1 MNEIPNKLII
11 TRVEKIE
18 PIKPRSYTFDSMKS
32 NSNNNAIKLNLGN
45 INFMGSNTMR
55 NYMNLLCNNENGGEN
70 RKNIFLNTNKLP
82 KIITRLSLSNF
93 HKKININ
100 NNNSLNNN
108 ENNNNNM
115 GTTNKFNNIFNKTS
129 GTMGFKGLTF
139 NNGIAGL
146 RNTNY
151 KFNNNNNLNS
161 CKLLNS
167 HNEIFK
173 YKISKEQINNPNN
186 TNNINIIKDINNKNN
201 LFNLPFNN
209 INISTNKEKKKIYIN
224 KNSFN
229 TKTTIHNNNKYYNN
243 TNINQINNN
252 LILFKNNKK
261 EKDEIKEKPKG
272 KENEEKNNLCEENN
286 DSFINELNDL
296 FSNVKANNDS
306 QPHFQVNINE
316 NNQNIDSDEDDK
328 EPDPRINFEQI
339 NRVNK
344 SRPQTS
350 YGGLNARRK
359 NLQSAMQN
367 VRNKN
372 NRPITSNIPE

>member
-1 MNEIPNKLII
+1 MNEIPKKLII
-11 TRVEKIE
+11 NINEKIE
-18 PIKPRSYTFDSMKS
+18 PIKPRSYTFDSKKS

-209 INISTNKEKKKIYIN
+209 INISTSKEKKKIYIN

-243 TNINQINNN
+243 MNINQINNN

>member
-1 MNEIPNKLII
+1 MNEIPKKLII
-11 TRVEKIE
+11 NINEKIE
-18 PIKPRSYTFDSMKS
+18 PIKPRSYTFDSKKS

-209 INISTNKEKKKIYIN
+209 TNISTNKEKKKIYIN

-243 TNINQINNN
+243 MNVNQINNN

-261 EKDEIKEKPKG
+261 EKDEIKEKSKG
-272 KENEEKNNLCEENN
+272 KENEEKNNVCEENN

-296 FSNVKANNDS
+296 LSNVKVNNDS
-306 QPHFQVNINE
+306 QPHFQENIEE
-316 NNQNIDSDEDDK
+316 NNKNNDSDDDDK

-350 YGGLNARRK
+350 YGGINARRK

-367 VRNKN
+367 ARNKN
-372 NRPITSNIPE
+372 IRLVTSNFPE